1 MIPSMWPIAGF
12 IAAGLLAGLMRS
24 SARLGSVMGAFGAI
38 LSSVAGIIMALR
50 MLLTGAPEQ
59 GVVEWSLPW
68 GALPFAVDSLSAFFL
83 LVVYLLSLL
92 AALYGYGYMAG
103 KPAGRV
109 GMSWL
114 WFNLLVASMATL
126 FVARHVVSFLLAW
139 ETMSLASF
147 FLVGFENE
155 QKEVRRA
162 SWIYLVATHLG
173 TAFLLAMFVYWG
185 TTVGSFDFAQFPAI
199 RASGPFAMGIVFV
212 AATLGFGTKAGFY
225 PMHVWLPEAHP
236 AAPSH
241 VSALMSGVMIKTGIY
256 AMLRTITLLGDPP
269 PWWGWCFVGI
279 GAVSGIL
286 GVVFALA
293 QHDLKRLLAYHS
305 VENIGI
311 IALGMGLGLL
321 GWSYQ
326 QPVMMILGFSGAVL
340 HVLNHALFKGL
351 LFLGAGSVLHATGCG
366 NLEHLGGLM
375 RRMPVTGT
383 TFLIGA
389 AAISGLPPLNGFV
402 SELLIYLAAFR
413 GAAQQPAGL
422 VIPSLVLVG
431 SLALIGGLALA
442 CFAKAFG
449 IIFLGEPRD
458 PRIGAAH
465 ESKWTM
471 TAPMMILAA
480 ACFVIG
486 IGGVLIGPL
495 LVAVVAN
502 ITAVKPEF
510 VVGNSEWLRGTLRGV
525 ALAGGGLVVIVGF
538 VTLGRNLLLRGR
550 TVSRAPTWD
559 CGYAAPT
566 ARMQYTASSF
576 AQPIT
581 LLFRTLLR
589 SSRQGEMPS
598 GLFPAESSLE
608 THVQDA
614 AVETVYTPA
623 FLFVRRLFERLRV
636 FQEGRVHVYVMYVGV
651 TLLLLLFFAL

>member
-1 MIPSMWPIAGF
+1 MWPIVGL
-12 IAAGLLAGLMRS
+12 IAAGILAGLTRS
-24 SARLGSVMGAFGAI
+24 SAKVSGVVGAFGAI
-38 LSSVAGIIMALR
+38 LSSAAGIAMALR
-50 MLLTGAPEQ
+50 MLLKGTPEQ

-68 GALPFAVDSLSAFFL
+68 GSLPFGVDALSGFFL

-103 KPAGRV
+103 KPPGRT

-114 WFNLLVASMATL
+114 WFNLLIASMATL
-126 FVARHVVSFLLAW
+126 FVARHAVSFLLAW

-155 QKEVRRA
+155 EKDVRRA

-185 TTVGSFDFAQFPAI
+185 TAVGSFDFAQFPRI
-199 RASGPFAMGIVFV
+199 RDFGPYAMGIVFV
-212 AATLGFGTKAGFY
+212 SAMLGFGTKAGFY

-256 AMLRTITLLGDPP
+256 ALLRTITLMGDPP

-321 GWSYQ
+321 GWSYR
-326 QPVMMILGFSGAVL
+326 QPAMMILGFSGAVL

-351 LFLGAGSVLHATGCG
+351 LFLGAGSVLHATGCR

-375 RRMPVTGT
+375 RKMPITGT

-413 GAAQQPAGL
+413 GATQQPAGL
-422 VIPSLVLVG
+422 VIPSLVLIG

-449 IIFLGEPRD
+449 VIFLGEPRD

-465 ESKWTM
+465 ESKWMM
-471 TAPMMILAA
+471 TLPMLILAA
-480 ACFVIG
+480 ACFAVG
-486 IGGVLIGPL
+486 LGGVLIGPV
-495 LVAVVAN
+495 LVLVVAN
-502 ITAVKPEF
+502 ITALTPE
-510 VVGNSEWLRGTLRGV
+510 VVAGDSEWLRTTLWGV
-525 ALAGGGLVVIVGF
+525 AFAGAGLFLLVGLV
-538 VTLGRNLLLRGR
+538 TAGRNLLLRGR
-550 TVSRAPTWD
+550 VVSRAPTWD

-581 LLFRTLLR
+581 LLFATFLR
-589 SSRQGEMPS
+589 SSRHGKMPR

-614 AVETVYTPA
+614 AVEKVYTPA
-623 FLFVRRLFERLRV
+623 FLFIRRLFERMRV